1 MPTFSII
8 IPVYNVERYLSE
20 CLESVISQTFS
31 DWEAI
36 CINDGSTDGSLEIL
50 EQFAATD
57 SRIKIHTQPNGGL
70 SAARNRGMENATGE
84 YILFLDSDDYIVTD
98 TLQILN
104 NKLDG
109 QDLIC
114 FNGTRFHEEDNH
126 LETPDPIEPAAIIT
140 GWDYYNRYALQSR
153 QFAFVC
159 VVLRC
164 YRKKYLE
171 DNNLQFHPGIYHE
184 DNLFTPMACYHAQK
198 VSVIGDVLYCYRIRS
213 GSIMK
218 TANSKHNKDILFVAN
233 QLAGFFT
240 QLEDIN
246 KTTIYRAITHHY
258 QVVFAQADNTLRKE
272 LHQQT
277 NWKLYR
283 KVSRTKIRHRVNY
296 WIIRFCP
303 NIYKKVTSYPPSSTK

>member
-70 SAARNRGMENATGE
+70 SAARNRGMENATGD

-98 TLQILN
+98 ALQILN

-114 FNGTRFHEEDNH
+114 FNGIRFHEEDNH
-126 LETPDPIEPAAIIT
+126 LEIPDPIEPADIIT

-164 YRKKYLE
+164 YRKKYME

-198 VSVIGDVLYCYRIRS
+198 VSVVGDVLYYYRIRS

-240 QLEDIN
+240 QLTDIN
-246 KTTIYRAITHHY
+246 KTIIYRAITHHY
-258 QVVFAQADNTLRKE
+258 QVVYAQSNSKLDNE
-272 LHQQT
+272 LHPLVD
-277 NWKLYR
+277 WKLY
-283 KVSRTKIRHRVNY
+283 KTVSRTKLRHRIHY
-296 WIIRFCP
+296 CLIKMCP
-303 NIYKKVTSYPPSSTK
+303 QMYRIYVESPKQSI

>member
-1 MPTFSII
+1 MPKFTII
-8 IPVYNVERYLSE
+8 IPVYNVEQYLHE
-20 CLESVISQTFS
+20 CLDSVLGQTFA

-36 CINDGSTDGSLEIL
+36 CINDGSTDNSGNIL
-50 EQFAATD
+50 EKYSNTD
-57 SRIKIHTQPNGGL
+57 SRIKVYSQQNGGL
-70 SAARNRGMENATGE
+70 SAARNGGLAHAQGE
-84 YILFLDSDDYIVTD
+84 YILFLDSDDYLHDETLRILDD
-98 TLQILN
+98 TIE
-104 NKLDG
+104 D
-109 QDLIC
+109 QDMIC

-126 LETPDPIEPAAIIT
+126 SEIPDQIEPADIIT

-198 VSVIGDVLYCYRIRS
+198 VSVIGDVLYYYRIRG

-258 QVVFAQADNTLRKE
+258 QVVFAQSNSKLDNE
-272 LHQQT
+272 LHPLVD
-277 NWKLYR
+277 WKLY
-283 KVSRTKIRHRVNY
+283 KTVSRTKLRHRIHY
-296 WIIRFCP
+296 WLIKMCP
-303 NIYKKVTSYPPSSTK
+303 NVYRKVIKTTS